1 MSLQNIDV
9 LQFPYERAYDT
20 HRGMAPRVTQ
30 KVLRGGGG
38 VVLSIAAIDDTCENA
53 FSLIRNFKFGISYL

>member
-20 HRGMAPRVTQ
+20 HRGMAPRVVYAESLTG
-30 KVLRGGGG
+30 RGRGC
-38 VVLSIAAIDDTCENA
+38 VVYRRD
-53 FSLIRNFKFGISYL
+53 RRYV